1 MSKKSRKRNKK
12 ILSALL
18 LGGLGLAAANKKGKA
33 STNADAVKAMTSNDA
48 YSDDTMPSNL
58 SKDMGMKRTRRD
70 SVLAS
75 PVINKMDTSEVT
87 IPDNYFKKPS
97 KVIREPITFGTRSND
112 GLSYF
117 KKGGRVGCGKAKRG
131 FGRAMMKGKK

>member
-48 YSDDTMPSNL
+48 YSDNTMPSNL
-58 SKDMGMKRTRRD
+58 SKNMGMKRTRRD

-97 KVIREPITFGTRSND
+97 RVVREPVTYSSRND

>member
-48 YSDDTMPSNL
+48 YSDNTMPSNL
-58 SKDMGMKRTRRD
+58 SKNMGMKRTRRD

-97 KVIREPITFGTRSND
+97 RVVREPVTYSSRND

-131 FGRAMMKGKK
+131 FGRAVMKGKK